1 MLISLLSIS
10 IIVLT
15 FLITTR
21 GTNIKENN
29 ELIFIITAGILVT
42 VIFTSVLIYNLM
54 PKNTES
60 NSYFVKV
67 NEEMSAKIES
77 LEINNSKLNIATSG
91 DALKYC
97 VKSTKS
103 TPSKNSIC
111 WKNIANNKALI
122 SIYEYKKY
130 YIWIM
135 DTKGQISSPMSLNTK
150 KEG

>member
-1 MLISLLSIS
+1 M
-10 IIVLT
+10 
-15 FLITTR
+15 
-21 GTNIKENN
+21 KENN
-29 ELIFIITAGILVT
+29 ELTFIITAGILVVVT
-42 VIFTSVLIYNLM
+42 FASVLIYNLM

-60 NSYFVKV
+60 NSYYVKV

-103 TPSKNSIC
+103 TPSKSSIC
-111 WKNIANNKALI
+111 WKNIANNNASI

-150 KEG
+150 KES

>member
-1 MLISLLSIS
+1 M
-10 IIVLT
+10 
-15 FLITTR
+15 
-21 GTNIKENN
+21 KENN
-29 ELIFIITAGILVT
+29 ELTFIITAGVLVA

-60 NSYFVKV
+60 NSYYVKV

-77 LEINNSKLNIATSG
+77 LEINNSKLNITTSG
-91 DALKYC
+91 DAIKYC
-97 VKSTKS
+97 VKSTRS
-103 TPSKNSIC
+103 TPSESSIC
-111 WKNIANNKALI
+111 WKNISNNKASI

-150 KEG
+150 KES